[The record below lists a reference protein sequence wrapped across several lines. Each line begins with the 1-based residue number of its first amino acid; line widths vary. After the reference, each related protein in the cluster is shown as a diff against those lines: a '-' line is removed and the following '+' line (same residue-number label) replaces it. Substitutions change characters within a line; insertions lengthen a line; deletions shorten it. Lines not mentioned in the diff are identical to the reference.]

1 MEIDRI
7 QIILVDAPFRR
18 LVAMRKA
25 ILHLKKAD
33 PVLSSLIERVG
44 RYGIQYREPN
54 FETLVRSIVY
64 QQLSGQVATVIFG
77 RLSALAPG
85 GQLTPEAILKLTPA
99 RMRKAG
105 LSKQKTAY
113 IRDLARKTAHGEL
126 KFDTLAEMADHE
138 VIEHLTQV
146 KGIGVWTAHMFL
158 LFALQRPDVLPTGD
172 LGIRMAIRKAYG
184 LDELPHPKH
193 IEEIALRWCPYCSVA
208 TWYLWRSLDG
218 QADI

>member
-1 MEIDRI
+1 
-7 QIILVDAPFRR
+7 
-18 LVAMRKA
+18 MRKA

-33 PVLSSLIERVG
+33 PVLSLLIERVG

-64 QQLSGQVATVIFG
+64 QQLSGRVAAVIFG

-85 GQLTPEAILKLTPA
+85 GKLTPEAILKLTPA

-113 IRDLARKTAHGEL
+113 IRDLARKTARGTL
-126 KFDTLAEMADHE
+126 KFETLAEMADDE

-184 LDELPHPKH
+184 LEELPHPKH
-193 IEEIALRWCPYCSVA
+193 IEEIAVRWRPYCSVA
-208 TWYLWRSLDG
+208 TWYLWRSLEG